1 MSLFLAWLALLV
13 PFAVAAWSVAAF
25 ILRRG
30 PTGRFLAAVVVPAV
44 AIGCFLYADY
54 WAKRVPPA
62 EPGWDIFNALACL
75 VAAGATG
82 IVTFPVWLIAERF
95 LRRRAN

>member
-13 PFAVAAWSVAAF
+13 PFAIAAWAVAAF
-25 ILRRG
+25 VLHRG
-30 PTGRFLAAVVVPAV
+30 RSGRFLAAVVLPAV

-54 WAKRVPPA
+54 WTKRIPPA

-82 IVTFPVWLIAERF
+82 IVTLPVWLIAERS
-95 LRRRAN
+95 LRSRAN